1 MFKPLESSFTHPSL
15 YLVIYSFIN
24 VQKAIKKQTTR
35 HLGASSNIPYLP
47 YLLSQPKNTISLVSL
62 YSVSLLQPPPLFPSN
77 IHKSQPSTNPK
88 KMQILLLGATGRT
101 GHLVLSDALGRG
113 HTITAL
119 VRDPSA
125 LDAFLSTLPADQ
137 RARLHLTTGSALH
150 PLDVAAALATIPVT
164 TRDDNSRLVVIS
176 TLNARRTSD
185 NPFAAPHPTD
195 SPPRMMADSVAN
207 VLSALREQQPQAQT
221 TTTTIRPKMVI
232 LSALGAGSSTP
243 NTHPVIR
250 ALIAFTNM
258 RLQYADHAAVEDE
271 LRKDNVAD
279 FVLARP
285 TRLVEGAGE
294 EKDADEVARVFDVG
308 TGSAGH
314 KSGRVVPMMAT
325 VSRRAVARFLVDAAE
340 SQQWDGMAPILVG

>member
-1 MFKPLESSFTHPSL
+1 
-15 YLVIYSFIN
+15 
-24 VQKAIKKQTTR
+24 
-35 HLGASSNIPYLP
+35 
-47 YLLSQPKNTISLVSL
+47 
-62 YSVSLLQPPPLFPSN
+62 
-77 IHKSQPSTNPK
+77 
-88 KMQILLLGATGRT
+88 MQILLLGATGRT
-101 GHLVLSDALGRG
+101 GHLVLSDALRRG

-125 LDAFLSTLPADQ
+125 LDPFLSALPADQ
-137 RARLHLTTGSALH
+137 RARLHLATGSALH
-150 PLDVAAALATIPVT
+150 PPDVAAALATIPVT
-164 TRDDNSRLVVIS
+164 STTATTSTTTGDDSRLVVIS

-207 VLSALREQQPQAQT
+207 ILSALREQQPQQHQKQAQA
-221 TTTTIRPKMVI
+221 TTTIRPKMVI

-250 ALIAFTNM
+250 ALIALTNM

-279 FVLARP
+279 FVLVRP

-294 EKDADEVARVFDVG
+294 GDGDEVAKVFEVG

-314 KSGRVVPMMAT
+314 KCGRVVPMMAT